1 MATVV
6 EEILSWLKEN
16 AYETSGRHGGWGQ
29 LIQYSDV
36 EGMANKWLDMEKQQN
51 ISVQKEERILNKID
65 EWHNN
70 PNLDILLS
78 EHLEMSAEEFADYV
92 KNTVKVGSKL
102 KIVSDESW
110 HDFAIGEIVVVN
122 SIDYTGINFCCDGNN
137 EKNRWL
143 GITEAKLVTQ

>member
-6 EEILSWLKEN
+6 EEILSWMDNNSYGIEDCN
-16 AYETSGRHGGWGQ
+16 GNWVRVVHRPNIES
-29 LIQYSDV
+29 
-36 EGMANKWLDMEKQQN
+36 MANKWLDMEKQQN

-102 KIVSDESW
+102 KIVSNESW

-137 EKNRWL
+137 EKIDGL
-143 GITEAKLVTQ
+143 ELPKLN